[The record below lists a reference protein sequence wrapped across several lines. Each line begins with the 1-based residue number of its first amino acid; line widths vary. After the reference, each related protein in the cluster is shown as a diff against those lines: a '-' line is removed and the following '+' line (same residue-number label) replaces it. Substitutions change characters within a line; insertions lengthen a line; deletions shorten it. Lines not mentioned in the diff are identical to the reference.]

1 MAPAVPEAKLP
12 DAVRAAFAAR
22 HDQALT
28 TDFGGID
35 FNSANLNLQIKRDGH
50 GVPLPI
56 SQQNLENIHI
66 DGLIPVILD
75 IRPAASGAILAELM
89 APVTAGTSSG

>member
-1 MAPAVPEAKLP
+1 MNAP
-12 DAVRAAFAAR
+12 
-22 HDQALT
+22 
-28 TDFGGID
+28 GGID
-35 FNSANLNLQIKRDGH
+35 LNAANLNLQIKRDGH

-75 IRPAASGAILAELM
+75 IKPAMETPLLSELEGSPTSQLAS
-89 APVTAGTSSG
+89 